1 MKTLIKALDKY
12 LETDFPTIIGG
23 ICLFIT
29 FAFWIV
35 LAIVRIIA
43 SFE

>member
-1 MKTLIKALDKY
+1 MKITKMIDRY

-29 FAFWIV
+29 FAFWII
-35 LAIVRIIA
+35 LAVVKIIT
-43 SFE
+43 SL